1 MIQVQKTKDKVI
13 LSITT
18 ELDYED
24 VQDLVLDL
32 QSWLIENQPLPT
44 FTGISEQKVREAK
57 QWTGNAEIDKTDYK
71 QSKEYQEAKA
81 QNDSKNKLSEDMR
94 RCFVDLLDSEWI
106 QKELTTYELDPKD
119 RAIIVKKI
127 KLKDERKKR

>member
-1 MIQVQKTKDKVI
+1 MIQIQKTKDKVI
-13 LSITT
+13 LSLTT

-32 QSWLIENQPLPT
+32 QSWLIENQPLPK
-44 FTGISEQKVREAK
+44 FTGISEEKIKEAWDYSKSKAYIEAK
-57 QWTGNAEIDKTDYK
+57 E
-71 QSKEYQEAKA
+71 
-81 QNDSKNKLSEDMR
+81 QNDSKNKLASDMR

-119 RAIIVKKI
+119 RAIIVKKT

>member
-1 MIQVQKTKDKVI
+1 MIQIQKTKDKVI
-13 LSITT
+13 LSLTT

-32 QSWLIENQPLPT
+32 QNWLIENQPLPK
-44 FTGISEQKVREAK
+44 FTGISEEKIKEAWDHTK
-57 QWTGNAEIDKTDYK
+57 
-71 QSKEYQEAKA
+71 SKAYLEAKA
-81 QNDSKNKLSEDMR
+81 QNASKNKLSVDMH

-119 RAIIVKKI
+119 RTIILKKI

>member
-32 QSWLIENQPLPT
+32 QAWLIENQPLPK
-44 FTGISEQKVREAK
+44 FTGISEQKIKEAVD
-57 QWTGNAEIDKTDYK
+57 WTN
-71 QSKEYQEAKA
+71 SKEYKEAKW
-81 QNDSKNKLSEDMR
+81 QNDSKSELSKEMR

-119 RAIIVKKI
+119 RAIIVKKT

>member
-1 MIQVQKTKDKVI
+1 MIQLQKTKEKVI

-32 QSWLIENQPLPT
+32 QSWLIENNT
-44 FTGISEQKVREAK
+44 EDHTKSEA
-57 QWTGNAEIDKTDYK
+57 YK
-71 QSKEYQEAKA
+71 EAKA
-81 QNDSKNKLSEDMR
+81 QNHSKNKLAEDMR
-94 RCFVDLLDSEWI
+94 RCFVDLFDT
-106 QKELTTYELDPKD
+106 QAFQNELTTYELDPKD
-119 RAIIVKKI
+119 RAIIVKKT